1 MKNFESQQ
9 FRDNLAKEI
18 KEAPKEGRK
27 EILDR
32 AKETPEYQKARTGKI
47 KERQGEE
54 EKLDQLRQGTGV
66 EIEIISGVPVFTIET
81 GQKDEVISKITQ
93 FFGENTVFRIINAQF
108 VDDAIEFG
116 TDKGRV
122 DEHDFRRV
130 ADGAGYDVWGVEKQ
144 ALKQG
149 LKKSDVFCGT
159 PYKMFAKG
167 GSEFSSGGLGIPD
180 DRAAIL
186 IYDGGKLQEVEGPEE
201 MGGLSDGYVFK
212 DTKTK
217 REALLGIMKFRESFT
232 EFERELHA
240 LESADDKVA
249 LLEKEVFQNLN
260 NKDDLKNAPYIAL
273 NIIAILHQESLKNT
287 KNPSA
292 DSTERIGKLK
302 IISDRL
308 EYEIRMI
315 DFADNMSGQVK
326 MTREAFSKNDNR
338 RMELMRTWP
347 DFVIETTENYLQ
359 ENEVD
364 EKYKRVLLEIIEEA
378 RKCKLE
384 LNL

>member
-1 MKNFESQQ
+1 MEREPQPKQENQESQ
-9 FRDNLAKEI
+9 E
-18 KEAPKEGRK
+18 
-27 EILDR
+27 
-32 AKETPEYQKARTGKI
+32 
-47 KERQGEE
+47 ERLE
-54 EKLDQLRQGTGV
+54 QLRQKTGV
-66 EIEIISGVPVFTIET
+66 EMEIISGVPVFTIQT
-81 GQKDEVISKITQ
+81 DQKDEVIPKITQ
-93 FFGENTVFRIINAQF
+93 FFGENTIFRIINANF

-159 PYKMFAKG
+159 PCNMFAKG
-167 GSEFSSGGLGIPD
+167 GSEFSSSGLGIPD

-186 IYDGGKLQEVEGPEE
+186 IYDGGKLQEVEGSEE
-201 MGGLSDGYVFK
+201 MGGLSDGYAFK
-212 DTKTK
+212 DTEKK

-260 NKDDLKNAPYIAL
+260 NTDDLKNAPYLAL
-273 NIIAILHQESLKNT
+273 NIIALLHQESLENAG
-287 KNPSA
+287 NPSA
-292 DSTERIGKLK
+292 ISTERITKLK

-315 DFADNMSGQVK
+315 GFADNMAGQVK
-326 MTREAFSKNDNR
+326 MTREAFSNNDNR

-347 DFVIETTENYLQ
+347 DFVVETTESYLQ

-364 EKYKRVLLEIIEEA
+364 EKYRKILLEIIDEA
-378 RKCKLE
+378 KKCKQE
-384 LNL
+384 LSL

>member
-149 LKKSDVFCGT
+149 L
-159 PYKMFAKG
+159 
-167 GSEFSSGGLGIPD
+167 
-180 DRAAIL
+180 
-186 IYDGGKLQEVEGPEE
+186 
-201 MGGLSDGYVFK
+201 
-212 DTKTK
+212 
-217 REALLGIMKFRESFT
+217 
-232 EFERELHA
+232 
-240 LESADDKVA
+240 
-249 LLEKEVFQNLN
+249 EKEVFQNLN

-364 EKYKRVLLEIIEEA
+364 EKYKRVLLEII
-378 RKCKLE
+378 
-384 LNL
+384 

>member
-1 MKNFESQQ
+1 MEREPQPKQENQESQ
-9 FRDNLAKEI
+9 
-18 KEAPKEGRK
+18 
-27 EILDR
+27 
-32 AKETPEYQKARTGKI
+32 
-47 KERQGEE
+47 E
-54 EKLDQLRQGTGV
+54 EKLEQLRQKIGV
-66 EIEIISGVPVFTIET
+66 EMEIISGVPVFTIQT
-81 GQKDEVISKITQ
+81 DQKDEVIPKITQ
-93 FFGENTVFRIINAQF
+93 FFGENTVFRIINANF

-159 PYKMFAKG
+159 PCNMFAKG
-167 GSEFSSGGLGIPD
+167 GSEFSSSGLGIPD

-186 IYDGGKLQEVEGPEE
+186 IYDGGKLQEVEGSEE
-201 MGGLSDGYVFK
+201 MGGLSDGYAFK
-212 DTKTK
+212 DTEKK

-232 EFERELHA
+232 KFEEELHA

-260 NKDDLKNAPYIAL
+260 NTDDLKNAPYLAL
-273 NIIAILHQESLKNT
+273 NIIALLHQESLENAGK
-287 KNPSA
+287 PSA
-292 DSTERIGKLK
+292 TSTERIARLK

-315 DFADNMSGQVK
+315 GFADNMAGQVK
-326 MTREAFSKNDNR
+326 MTREAFSNNDNR

-347 DFVIETTENYLQ
+347 DFVVETTESYLQ

-364 EKYKRVLLEIIEEA
+364 EKYRKILLEIIDEA
-378 RKCKLE
+378 KKCKQE
-384 LNL
+384 LSL